1 MTVTNPAS
9 LQSAIDALQIECE
22 HKKKQMSLQFMEV
35 MESLRPANL
44 LKSAVKDIA
53 AAPGI
58 AQAAIGTSIAIG
70 AGMLSKKIVVGK
82 SSGIFKKI
90 IGGIVEFSVANG
102 IANNAEFISS
112 KSIQLLK
119 KISSR
124 VKD

>member
-90 IGGIVEFSVANG
+90 IGCIVEFSVANG